1 MIVVHLVNVEA
12 DYDVLLQVQVCN
24 KLTIK
29 TPFFQRTGKYIL
41 KTKQW
46 DIIGKDLNSMY
57 KGRIVGYSYTIEVQI
72 MFACL

>member
-1 MIVVHLVNVEA
+1 MIVVHLVGLEA
-12 DYDVLLQVQVCN
+12 DYDVLLQVQACN

-57 KGRIVGYSYTIEVQI
+57 K
-72 MFACL
+72 